1 MNFLLLT
8 SEKFKDESFI
18 NIKWSK
24 QKIEEFIEK
33 KDNISYSYIDFL
45 KEIKKLFESVENYE
59 NNNNNIELMYDDFFF
74 LKTNRHKNMNEETLQ
89 YPSLNFFLIKNE

>member
-1 MNFLLLT
+1 M
-8 SEKFKDESFI
+8 K
-18 NIKWSK
+18 
-24 QKIEEFIEK
+24 K